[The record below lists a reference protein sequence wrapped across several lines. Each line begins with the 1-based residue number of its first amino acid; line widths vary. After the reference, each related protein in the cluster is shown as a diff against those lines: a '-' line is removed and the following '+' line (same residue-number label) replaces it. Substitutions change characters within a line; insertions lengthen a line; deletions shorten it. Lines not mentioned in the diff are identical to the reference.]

1 METAN
6 LYEEGAVDCVKA
18 FHMWQL
24 NTPTTGH
31 LVPYDIWRAGWL
43 ASQAYYEKEINKMSD
58 QIDALC
64 IDLEVKRGFM
74 RDSHDR

>member
-24 NTPTTGH
+24 SAPATGH
-31 LVPYDIWRAGWL
+31 LVPYDIWRVAWL
-43 ASQAYYEKEINKMSD
+43 TSQAYYEKEINKMSD

-74 RDSHDR
+74 RGMT